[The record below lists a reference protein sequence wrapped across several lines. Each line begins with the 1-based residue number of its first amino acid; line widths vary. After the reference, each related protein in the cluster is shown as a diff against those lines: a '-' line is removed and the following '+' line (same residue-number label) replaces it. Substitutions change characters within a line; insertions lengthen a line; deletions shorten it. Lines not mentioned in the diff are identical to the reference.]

1 MKKLILATSV
11 ISAII
16 MSNISLASTIDI
28 SPEATGV
35 YQPISVQL
43 TNQNIL
49 EKINYWGLPIDIDQ
63 KSILNVYT
71 LIGSFEPLFKNLPE
85 TVVTDNGISLEGE
98 NARYY
103 SILKNILLTS
113 SGERTINIIL
123 KQYIFHILYEIGDRN
138 LQSVDVRMLTE
149 MDNNPNV
156 IYNYY
161 NEFIE
166 TAKNNKFSI
175 EINYDTNI
183 SSGQKDNNH
192 NRTKL
197 YSILNAIP
205 FLLNVPDKFNKG
217 IFDRTNNSTDLLI
230 NNKYDI
236 SYYENNDFL
245 NKRILFNSIYF
256 KKILGNIE
264 KNKRKEIKNV
274 FPIVYEDSN
283 LDVKGLF
290 IDAHKYYE
298 KGIYINTKP
307 SDIEGQKIKT
317 TYFLLDTSY
326 NVQQDDISIYILSDY
341 ANITTS
347 LNAGNVTIYPLNSS
361 LRANNLTND
370 INFKNTIILN
380 SNFIGKVEI
389 ENNPSTSATVNIILP
404 DTFRNLFAYDYV
416 NDHLFIKNQNSIFK
430 ITKNTIMSYQD
441 YSTSFDQIVLDR
453 AKMEPEKTKI
463 QYILQNNDIK

>member
-1 MKKLILATSV
+1 M
-11 ISAII
+11 
-16 MSNISLASTIDI
+16 
-28 SPEATGV
+28 
-35 YQPISVQL
+35 
-43 TNQNIL
+43 
-49 EKINYWGLPIDIDQ
+49 
-63 KSILNVYT
+63 
-71 LIGSFEPLFKNLPE
+71 
-85 TVVTDNGISLEGE
+85 
-98 NARYY
+98 
-103 SILKNILLTS
+103 LTS

-256 KKILGNIE
+256 KK
-264 KNKRKEIKNV
+264 
-274 FPIVYEDSN
+274 Y
-283 LDVKGLF
+283 
-290 IDAHKYYE
+290 
-298 KGIYINTKP
+298 
-307 SDIEGQKIKT
+307 
-317 TYFLLDTSY
+317 
-326 NVQQDDISIYILSDY
+326 
-341 ANITTS
+341 
-347 LNAGNVTIYPLNSS
+347 
-361 LRANNLTND
+361 
-370 INFKNTIILN
+370 
-380 SNFIGKVEI
+380 
-389 ENNPSTSATVNIILP
+389 
-404 DTFRNLFAYDYV
+404 
-416 NDHLFIKNQNSIFK
+416 
-430 ITKNTIMSYQD
+430 
-441 YSTSFDQIVLDR
+441 
-453 AKMEPEKTKI
+453 
-463 QYILQNNDIK
+463 